1 VGKMQAIP
9 IKDGVYWVGV
19 QDPEL
24 EVFDIIMTTEYG
36 TSYGSYLIRGQD
48 KTVLIEAV
56 KANFFDEFVNDL
68 KELCPVEEIDYL
80 ILNHTEPDHSGSVEK
95 LLQLNP
101 KLVVMASP
109 TALTFLKEI
118 SNSSFNSK
126 ELLGGEELD
135 LGGKTLHFISAPFLH
150 WPDTIFTY
158 LKEDRILFSCDFLGS
173 HYSAVLVSLSS
184 SVIIGIPQ

>member
-1 VGKMQAIP
+1 
-9 IKDGVYWVGV
+9 
-19 QDPEL
+19 
-24 EVFDIIMTTEYG
+24 MTTEYG

-126 ELLGGEELD
+126 ELLGEKNWI

-158 LKEDRILFSCDFLGS
+158 LKEDRILFSCDFW
-173 HYSAVLVSLSS
+173 AVT
-184 SVIIGIPQ
+184 IPTSRFSMT

>member
-1 VGKMQAIP
+1 MQAIP

-135 LGGKTLHFISAPFLH
+135 LGGKTLHFISLLFCTGLIP
-150 WPDTIFTY
+150 Y
-158 LKEDRILFSCDFLGS
+158 LPI
-173 HYSAVLVSLSS
+173 
-184 SVIIGIPQ
+184 